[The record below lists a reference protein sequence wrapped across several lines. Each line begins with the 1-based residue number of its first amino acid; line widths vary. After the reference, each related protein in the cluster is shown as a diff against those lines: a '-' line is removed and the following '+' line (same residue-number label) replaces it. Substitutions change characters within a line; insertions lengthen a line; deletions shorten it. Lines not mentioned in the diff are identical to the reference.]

1 MLGQEDKSFESFFV
15 KTEKPKA
22 HVTLLVGDTGSG
34 KTYTA
39 MSFPEP
45 IFIIDTESR
54 AMQTKYYNYKDKD
67 IKIFQPIQFKTQ
79 YKADDEDPLDSHA
92 TIKEI
97 SKFIISL
104 ANKVKSGE
112 ITKGTIIVDSSTD
125 IWSLI
130 QDWAIYELSQ
140 YTSKD
145 GSKKADTTTGKF
157 SNTFDWGIP
166 NKKHQELMGT
176 LRSLS
181 KYGIYIVF
189 TAREREIPEYVKEK
203 PTLKVLIRAH
213 KDIPFLADNT
223 FMLKKQAGQFNV
235 KYEAVCIKLG
245 GLSPPIAPIEN
256 LTFDKL
262 QTIREEQ
269 EKKVGK

>member
-67 IKIFQPIQFKTQ
+67 IKIFEPIQFKTQ

-125 IWSLI
+125 I
-130 QDWAIYELSQ
+130 
-140 YTSKD
+140 
-145 GSKKADTTTGKF
+145 
-157 SNTFDWGIP
+157 
-166 NKKHQELMGT
+166 
-176 LRSLS
+176 
-181 KYGIYIVF
+181 
-189 TAREREIPEYVKEK
+189 
-203 PTLKVLIRAH
+203 
-213 KDIPFLADNT
+213 
-223 FMLKKQAGQFNV
+223 
-235 KYEAVCIKLG
+235 
-245 GLSPPIAPIEN
+245 
-256 LTFDKL
+256 
-262 QTIREEQ
+262 
-269 EKKVGK
+269 